1 MIDFNIKKQTSESFR
16 LGALLAFSGGFQD
29 AYTYNL
35 RGKVFAN
42 AQTGNIVLMSQSI
55 FTGNFSKIFCYLFPL
70 ILFALGVYV
79 SENLRNKYRN
89 NTKIHWRQIV
99 VLFEIIILTVVAFI
113 PEELNLIANGMVS
126 FSCAMQVQ
134 AFRKI
139 HGIGYATTMCIGN
152 IRSAMENF
160 TIFHNRRNNK
170 NLIIFF
176 YYTGIIILFA
186 FGAGLSGYLSGVL
199 GLKTILISSLILLV
213 VYILMFRE
221 EI

>member
-42 AQTGNIVLMSQSI
+42 AQTGNIVLMSQNI

-176 YYTGIIILFA
+176 YYTVIIILFA

>member
-42 AQTGNIVLMSQSI
+42 AQTGNIVLMSQNI

-139 HGIGYATTMCIGN
+139 HGTGYATTMCIGN

>member
-42 AQTGNIVLMSQSI
+42 AQTGNIVLMSQNI